1 MTPEQRLINIVAAQR
16 NDALNAAAQLA
27 AERDALAE
35 QLDQANAEIKRL
47 QAEAE
52 LNMPEPR

>member
-1 MTPEQRLINIVAAQR
+1 MTPEQRLINILVAQR
-16 NDALNAAAQLA
+16 NDALNAAANLA

-35 QLDQANAEIKRL
+35 QLDTAQAEIKRL
-47 QAEAE
+47 QQDAE